1 MQAIFYFLSAP
12 PIPNHKIIRLTD
24 HLRIIIL
31 LENPKRNRKLIDTSI
46 FSQEIHLYNLT
57 LPCRNPL
64 TRNIRRLT
72 LLTINLNISTSDI
85 NILFRIIHYTKPW
98 SKPHDTILHNTL
110 FDNLNTLVI
119 VKNNPTTANLLLI
132 RSTDISLY
140 GNIIHYSNI
149 IIRLILI
156 KTQATFHIR
165 HTVNSISITFLFRN
179 HQ

>member
-1 MQAIFYFLSAP
+1 MLNTNDIIPYFSENASNFLFFIRT
-12 PIPNHKIIRLTD
+12 PIPNHKII
-24 HLRIIIL
+24 
-31 LENPKRNRKLIDTSI
+31 
-46 FSQEIHLYNLT
+46 
-57 LPCRNPL
+57 
-64 TRNIRRLT
+64 RLT